1 MSTPLLL
8 GGSDTDFRNRWSSGD
23 VVKAYYTHEEIV
35 LPIIKK
41 HQEQFPPPPSSISSS
56 PSISRTP
63 SVNTQPTSLH
73 LSPTPTVRAPEQRL
87 NPYGPSYGARASIRP
102 EDITKKRT
110 PPTPTSPGFGSG
122 DMFGA
127 LMSSSYKN
135 KGENRKDGK
144 KEKVMPKVMMT
155 PF

>member
-1 MSTPLLL
+1 MHSRSIWE
-8 GGSDTDFRNRWSSGD
+8 GRDTDFRNRWSSED

-41 HQEQFPPPPSSISSS
+41 HQEQFPSPPSPTSSS
-56 PSISRTP
+56 PSISRTA
-63 SVNTQPTSLH
+63 SVKTQPTSLSP
-73 LSPTPTVRAPEQRL
+73 SPTPTIRVPEQRL

-102 EDITKKRT
+102 EDITKKRA
-110 PPTPTSPGFGSG
+110 PPTPSSPGFGSG

>member
-1 MSTPLLL
+1 MSAPVPLE
-8 GGSDTDFRNRWSSGD
+8 DFDADFRNCPSSGD
-23 VVKAYYTHEEIV
+23 VVKTYYTHEEIV

-41 HQEQFPPPPSSISSS
+41 HQEQFPSPPSSDSS
-56 PSISRTP
+56 PSVSRTP
-63 SVNTQPTSLH
+63 SVKTQPTSLAP
-73 LSPTPTVRAPEQRL
+73 SPTPTIRVPEQRL
-87 NPYGPSYGARASIRP
+87 NPYGSSYGARASIRP

-110 PPTPTSPGFGSG
+110 PPTPSSPGFGSG

-127 LMSSSYKN
+127 LISSSYKN
-135 KGENRKDGK
+135 KGESRKDGK